1 MKPCEN
7 PLCEREVVRA
17 KWCRWCYDKARGQTP
32 ERKRKLAAY
41 QRRAEVKEVHREA
54 CRVYRAS
61 GKGRRGVCRYCGEA
75 TSGEEVERCGRCYR
89 REVLPVARQRALE
102 SLRRKREAER

>member
-7 PLCEREVVRA
+7 PLCEREVARA

-41 QRRAEVKEVHREA
+41 QRRAEVREAHREA

-61 GKGRRGVCRYCGEA
+61 GKVKWGVCVSCGGR
-75 TSGEEVERCGRCYR
+75 TSEERAERCLGCYR